1 MTCIVTALFV
11 VSLVFPS
18 AFAVEGEV
26 VENVMENGGDKIQR
40 NDFTLK
46 SEPGIDIFVREVRTS
61 QASDKTPLLLLH
73 GARVP
78 GIPSFDLQVPNGS
91 LAEDLAKKGFP
102 VYIMD
107 IRGYGESTRP
117 PEMLE
122 PRSANAPLVRSTEAV
137 KDISAVVEWIQKKN
151 KGMKV
156 ALLGWATGGLW
167 AGHYTTMNPEKVSVL
182 MLYNTIYGGGSNHPT
197 LGNGSNMEDPERP
210 GRFNEVA
217 FGAYRLNTAASLLPS
232 WDNSIPV
239 EDKSEWRDPR
249 IVEAFVKES
258 MASDETSGDRVPSSF
273 RSPSGAMEDTF
284 YIASGRQLWDASL
297 IKVPTL
303 VIQSENDF
311 WSRDEDRERLV
322 EHLVHSPFVRDVL
335 IEDATHYVHL
345 DRPDKGRNRF
355 IEEVVHALQSDRS
368 N

>member
-1 MTCIVTALFV
+1 MKFMTSILIVVFV
-11 VSLVFPS
+11 VSLVVLPG
-18 AFAVEGEV
+18 FAVETTVKESGE
-26 VENVMENGGDKIQR
+26 DKIR
-40 NDFTLK
+40 RSDFSIR
-46 SEPGIDIFVREVRTS
+46 SEPGIDLFVREVRS
-61 QASDKTPLLLLH
+61 SGAPGKAPLLLLH
-73 GARVP
+73 GARAP
-78 GIPSFDLQVPNGS
+78 GIPSFDLQAPNGS
-91 LAEDLAKKGFP
+91 LAEDLAKEGIP

-107 IRGYGESTRP
+107 IRGYGQSTRP
-117 PEMLE
+117 PEMSE
-122 PRSANAPLVRSTEAV
+122 PRSANAPLIRSTEAV
-137 KDISAVVEWIQKKN
+137 KDISAVVDWIQKKN

-167 AGHYTTMNPEKVSVL
+167 AGHYTTMNSDKVSVL
-182 MLYNTIYGGGSNHPT
+182 LLYNTIYGGGTNHPT

-217 FGAYRLNTAASLLPS
+217 FGAYRLNTAGSLLTA

-249 IVEAFVKES
+249 IVEAFVKET
-258 MASDETSGDRVPSSF
+258 MASDETSGDREPPSF

-322 EHLVHSPFVRDVL
+322 KQLVHSPFVKDVL

-345 DRPDKGRNRF
+345 DRPDKGRNQF
-355 IEEVVHALQSDRS
+355 IDEVLQALQTGWGS
-368 N
+368 